1 MKGKI
6 KMKKIRCGIVG
17 VVGRGQVYV
26 QPMMDYEFS
35 EITAI
40 CDLNEEGMREYAARI
55 GNNVAMFT
63 SYEEMIDSGLVDLV
77 VIGTPVP
84 LHVSQSIYALERDI
98 HVVCEVPA
106 ASTVEE
112 SRRLYRAAKNSN
124 AQYMMAENVNYYKE
138 VIIIQKLIEAGY
150 LGEVH
155 YAEGQYLH
163 YNDNPFKDWRC
174 QLYGAAYSTHNLG
187 PMLSWFG
194 NERIEKVCCVGSGR
208 HRKSPDGSR
217 EERREMANVMLCKT
231 ESGRLLQVRL
241 DSCTPTPYMLPFE
254 VSGTKGRAIIRQ
266 NAPKSETYIHI
277 ASPDYDLTPYAE
289 EWKSLQYYEREF
301 LPESWNEATQK
312 IPNSGHSRGDY
323 VMVIEILK
331 ALHEDCQLPINI
343 DMAMNMTLPGI
354 MSKVSI
360 DNGGEWV
367 TIPKLNEE

>member
-1 MKGKI
+1 MN
-6 KMKKIRCGIVG
+6 KIRCGIVG

-40 CDLNEEGMREYAARI
+40 CDLNEEGMREYATRI

-63 SYEEMIDSGLVDLV
+63 NYEEMIDSGLIDLV
-77 VIGTPVP
+77 VIGTPIP
-84 LHVSQSIYALERDI
+84 LHVSQSVYALERDI
-98 HVVCEVPA
+98 HVVCEVSA

-112 SRRLYRAAKNSN
+112 CRRLYRAVKNSK
-124 AQYMMAENVNYYKE
+124 AQYMMAENVNFYKE

-163 YNDNPFKDWRC
+163 YNDSPFGTWREIN
-174 QLYGAAYSTHNLG
+174 YGATYCTHNLG
-187 PMLSWFG
+187 PMLSWFD

-208 HRKSPDGSR
+208 HRKSPDGSK
-217 EERREMANVMLCKT
+217 ELKREMANVMLCKT

-241 DSCTPTPYMLPFE
+241 DFCTPTPYMLPFE
-254 VSGTKGRAIIRQ
+254 VSGSKGRAMIRQ
-266 NAPKSETYIHI
+266 TAPKSETYIHI
-277 ASPDYDLTPYAE
+277 ASPDYDQTSYAE

-301 LPESWNEATQK
+301 LPASWIEATEK
-312 IPNSGHSRGDY
+312 IANSGHSRGDY
-323 VMVIEILK
+323 VMVTEILK
-331 ALHEDCQLPINI
+331 ALHEGRQLPINF

-367 TIPKLNEE
+367 AIPRLDEE